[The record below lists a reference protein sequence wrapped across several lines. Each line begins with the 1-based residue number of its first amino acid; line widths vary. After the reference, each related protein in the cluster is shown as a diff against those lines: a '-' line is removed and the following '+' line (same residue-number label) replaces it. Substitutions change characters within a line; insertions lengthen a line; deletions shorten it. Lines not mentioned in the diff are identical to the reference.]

1 MNDNQEYNLQR
12 DPKQW
17 PSGREH
23 MSEAQRIELGQL
35 SNQTGEPMAD
45 EYLSKAEASEKI
57 KELSQEAGISLDDD
71 QTDTVLGDDE

>member
-23 MSEAQRIELGQL
+23 MSEAQRIELEQL

-57 KELSQEAGISLDDD
+57 KELSHEAGISLDDD

>member
-1 MNDNQEYNLQR
+1 
-12 DPKQW
+12 
-17 PSGREH
+17 
-23 MSEAQRIELGQL
+23 
-35 SNQTGEPMAD
+35 MAD